1 MRRTKVTTLLSA
13 AALALAT
20 AVAGP
25 TTALAQDASPYQ
37 HGPDPTE
44 DSIEA
49 PRGPFDVDETSV
61 SSLVAGFGGGT
72 IYYPTATDEG
82 TFAAIAIS
90 PGYTAGQSSIAW
102 LGPRLASQGFV
113 VFTIDT
119 NSRYDQ
125 PGSRADQL
133 NAALDYL
140 VERSDVS
147 DRIDP
152 ERLGVAGH
160 SMGGGGS
167 LEAATENSD
176 IDAVVPFTPWHTT
189 KNFSGLS
196 TPTFIIGGESDS
208 VAPVSRHAEPFYES
222 IPDSTD
228 KAYMEL
234 GRASHFFPNS
244 PNTTMAKY
252 TLSWFKLFLDEDE
265 RYAQFLCPAPDDS
278 AISDYRDTCPY

>member
-1 MRRTKVTTLLSA
+1 MRRTTVTTLLSA
-13 AALALAT
+13 AVLAL
-20 AVAGP
+20 
-25 TTALAQDASPYQ
+25 TTALVGPAGQAAHAAGTYQ

-49 PRGPFDVDETSV
+49 PRGPFSVAEERV
-61 SSLVAGFGGGT
+61 SSLVRGFGGGT

-82 TFAAIAIS
+82 PFAGIAIS
-90 PGYTAGQSSIAW
+90 PGYTASQSSIAW

-133 NAALDYL
+133 NAALGYL
-140 VERSDVS
+140 TDDSDVT
-147 DRIDP
+147 DRVDP

-167 LEAATENSD
+167 LEATVENPD
-176 IDAVVPFTPWHTT
+176 IDAAVPFAPWHTR
-189 KNFSGLS
+189 KDFSALS

-208 VAPVSRHAEPFYES
+208 VAPVRRHSEPFYES

-234 GRASHFFPNS
+234 ERANHFFPNS
-244 PNTTMAKY
+244 PDTTTAKY
-252 TLSWFKLFLDEDE
+252 TLSWFKLFLDDDE
-265 RYAQFLCPAPDDS
+265 RYAQFLCPAPDDR
-278 AISDYRDTCPY
+278 AISEYRDTCPY